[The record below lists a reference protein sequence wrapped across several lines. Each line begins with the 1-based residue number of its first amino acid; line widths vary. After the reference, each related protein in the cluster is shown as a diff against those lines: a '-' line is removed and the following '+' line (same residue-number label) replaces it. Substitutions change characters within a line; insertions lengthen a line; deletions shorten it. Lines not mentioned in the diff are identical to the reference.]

1 MKDGRQHFL
10 ALSKSDDTQC
20 MKYDSQPGEL
30 LSIDYRKFFLTA
42 LNYFVLLTI
51 QLLNWKKLLAKT
63 RNGSAV
69 ITSLPVQV
77 VPFPVKPLKHVH
89 R

>member
-20 MKYDSQPGEL
+20 MKYDSQLSEL

-51 QLLNWKKLLAKT
+51 QLLN
-63 RNGSAV
+63 
-69 ITSLPVQV
+69 
-77 VPFPVKPLKHVH
+77 
-89 R
+89 

>member
-1 MKDGRQHFL
+1 MASHTSSASSRSTKQVLNKRKAFNRNIYFQNKMKDGRQHFL

-20 MKYDSQPGEL
+20 MKYDSQLSEL

-51 QLLNWKKLLAKT
+51 QLLN
-63 RNGSAV
+63 
-69 ITSLPVQV
+69 
-77 VPFPVKPLKHVH
+77 
-89 R
+89 